1 MVDITYT
8 DLEIIKN
15 ILADTAPEAEV
26 VVFGSRVLGT
36 AQQYSDLDLA
46 VKTSE
51 NDREVLE
58 KLRDAFSESD
68 LSIMIDVIDYNRA
81 SERFRTII
89 DSTCC
94 ELTI

>member
-1 MVDITYT
+1 MVDIKQT
-8 DLEIIKN
+8 DLEIIKS
-15 ILADTAPEAEV
+15 ILATTAPEADV
-26 VVFGSRVLGT
+26 VVFGSRVQGT

-46 VKTSE
+46 IKMSE
-51 NDREVLE
+51 NDRDVLE

-68 LSIMIDVIDYNRA
+68 LSIMIDVVDYNRV